1 MSQTTPDKGR
11 ASLNPSTLRV
21 AGLVCVAGV
30 VAGCDMLLGWRE
42 VRTVEWRAL
51 TAFALLGIG
60 WALLSFELARR
71 GRSKV
76 AVALAPV
83 AFQAL
88 FPLARPAVVA
98 TVVIAVLGTEW
109 LVQRRGLVQGLF
121 NVAQYLIGA
130 WFGVHAAAAVMVRLP
145 GLGGIA
151 VGALAGGAAVSVSSV
166 ALTQAV
172 LWLSTGRNPAQTG
185 VVSFSTLSN
194 EVVITTFAALLAVA
208 WSVHQALLMVPVV
221 PLTLLFLLL
230 SRLESREQHLRRQ
243 QKELE
248 AIQELGLKMSARL
261 DGAELGGEITRI
273 VAEDL
278 RARGAMLLLLEE
290 DGAVF
295 RIPALFERA
304 AAPRETPRAVPRRG
318 FDEAFMAR
326 REALWGDLRQRPE
339 FAELTVVD
347 ANAFLA
353 QPLAVLGRDAA
364 VLVVFDDGTREPFG
378 ADDAH
383 RLAGLV
389 RFIEVALNNARL
401 YDDLRRMQQQLVETE
416 KLSAIGQLV
425 SGVAHELNNPLAT
438 IMGTAELFA
447 EHDLPA
453 TVRPMVGRI
462 QRESARAA
470 RIVRSL
476 LMFSRRHR
484 PEIGW
489 HDLGAIVA
497 EVVDLRASDCR
508 ARDIALL
515 TDVDPR
521 MPLVRVDQH
530 QLHQVLL
537 NLVTN
542 AEQALAELNRPG
554 RIVVRTGYDA
564 TAGCVH
570 LEVSDDGPGIP
581 PDALGKIF
589 NPFFT
594 TKPIGKGTGLGLSI
608 CYGIVKEHGGSIVVS
623 SPPGE
628 GATFSIDLPAP
639 AGAPPAA
646 APAPLPLSN
655 AGRGGPV
662 HAGRRALVVDD
673 EEGVRAVLVEALSV
687 RGFTVD
693 EGQSGIEGLEH
704 LRRTRYDVAVVDLRM
719 PGLDGLGLWK
729 KARAEGLAL
738 PPLIFSTGDAV
749 HPGAR
754 EFLDHVAAPV
764 LVKPFTLAALWD
776 CVEGALADDAVR
788 V

>member
-1 MSQTTPDKGR
+1 M
-11 ASLNPSTLRV
+11 NPPTLRV

-30 VAGCDMLLGWRE
+30 VAGGDMLLGWRE
-42 VRTVEWRAL
+42 ARTVEWHAL

-71 GRSKV
+71 GNSKV

-88 FPLARPAVVA
+88 FPLARPEVVA
-98 TVVIAVLGTEW
+98 SVVIAVLGTEW

-121 NVAQYLIGA
+121 NVAQYLVGS
-130 WFGVHAAAAVMVRLP
+130 WFGVHAAAAVMERLP

-172 LWLSTGRNPAQTG
+172 LWFSTGRSPAETG

-208 WSVHQALLMVPVV
+208 WSIHQALLMVPVV

-261 DGAELGGEITRI
+261 DGAELAGEITRI

-278 RARGAMLLLLEE
+278 RAQGAMLLVLDE
-290 DGAVF
+290 DAAVF

-304 AAPRETPRAVPRRG
+304 PNDGAGRETPRAVPRRG

-326 REALWGDLRQRPE
+326 REPLWADVRQRPE
-339 FAELTVVD
+339 FSELTVVE
-347 ANAFLA
+347 ATTFLA
-353 QPLAVLGRDAA
+353 QPLTVLGRDAA
-364 VLVVFDDGTREPFG
+364 VLVVFDDGAREPFR

-447 EHDLPA
+447 EHELPA
-453 TVRPMVGRI
+453 PVRAMVGRI

-508 ARDIALL
+508 AHDIALL
-515 TDVDPR
+515 TDIDPR

-542 AEQALAELNRPG
+542 AEQALGEQNRPG
-554 RIVVRTGYDA
+554 RIVVRTGYDPA
-564 TAGCVH
+564 AGCVH

-608 CYGIVKEHGGSIVVS
+608 CYGIVKEHGGAIAVS

-628 GATFSIDLPAP
+628 GATFAIELPAP

-646 APAPLPLSN
+646 APAPVPVSN

-673 EEGVRAVLVEALSV
+673 EEGVRAVLVEALTV
-687 RGFTVD
+687 RGFAVD
-693 EGQSGIEGLEH
+693 EGESGLEGLEH

-719 PGLDGLGLWK
+719 PRLDGLGLWK

-754 EFLDHVAAPV
+754 EFLDRVAAPV

-776 CVEGALADDAVR
+776 CVESALAEDVPA
-788 V
+788 